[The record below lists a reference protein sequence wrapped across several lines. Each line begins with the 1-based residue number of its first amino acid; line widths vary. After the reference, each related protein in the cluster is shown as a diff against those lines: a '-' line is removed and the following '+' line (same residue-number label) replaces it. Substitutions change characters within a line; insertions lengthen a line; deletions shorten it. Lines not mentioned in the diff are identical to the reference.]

1 MLVDLGVLVG
11 EIIMLI
17 LVLVGVAFVTLLERS
32 ILGYVQLRKGP
43 NSVGYLGLIQPVS
56 DAVSLFS
63 KEVVFLSGVSFLIF
77 EMSPILGL
85 LFFFFLWCVFPVIG
99 GGLDFYL
106 GFMYFFC
113 LSSLGVYV
121 LFGCGWSSN
130 STYSL
135 LGALRGVA
143 QMISYEVSL
152 IFIVMSVIILSG
164 SYDLEEISLWQ
175 QNIWF
180 CFLMSPL
187 VVVWFVSCLAETNRT
202 PFDFAEGE
210 SELVSGFN
218 VEYGSFGFAFIFM
231 GEYGVIM
238 LMSCVVVLLFFG
250 GLLMSAFLGWIL
262 VSLWIWV
269 RGAYPR
275 FRYDKLMGL
284 SWRSYLPLSLNF
296 MFLSLGVV
304 ELLFSL

>member
-164 SYDLEEISLWQ
+164 SYDLEEVSLWQ

-304 ELLFSL
+304 EFLFSL